1 MNPKRHMIDLK
12 MGMISFVL
20 FLALS
25 IVQPAIAEEKSGQG
39 EGLLAE
45 INRMEAM
52 LLRPCD
58 HVQKLMVELIK
69 NGMLYL
75 ETEKNRADHYET
87 AQQLYNNRL
96 RDFVV
101 IKDSEGKT
109 TPGKYIKEYID
120 IRQKAVEA
128 GILLEEERPKVGLTK
143 LAQQKDASRWFYF
156 AEIGSADAESKRDL
170 RYKLEE
176 EFEALVKRWDKARDE
191 FLGTFDKG
199 DFQQYND
206 FFVKK
211 AAELADI
218 AKRYKGDKDELT
230 TLALSGDYEHC
241 MGKVKPYQYAI
252 VGEDERGILG
262 ALYNK
267 GKEGDLNGLPGM
279 GYNLVPSKKYDPLK
293 KPEIGGFPLGLQFK
307 FNGNDYLKL
316 EKELLEIRADAAET
330 YVFGTS
336 GAAGRTVQFL
346 FDTLYK
352 TSESLAAPV
361 QLAKQALVHPV
372 DTISGI
378 ANGIASIP
386 EKLKKVTVQDL
397 DRKLNELTWGTTEK
411 LALGQLE
418 TLKDMFSPGR
428 FDEKPGETMQ
438 QSIDRLNGKL
448 KSLEILKA
456 ASDIESSIAAV
467 VVEALIDKGITK
479 GLGKY
484 DDIMKGMKAESKA
497 KTLLNQAEALK
508 KEQKLLG
515 VVETPD
521 LDAKIAKLKKAADEQ
536 VAINKQVEAFVTG
549 DKPLKPVVKPE
560 KFEVGTKIGSGAN
573 NTVYLDKANDGFV
586 IRSSN
591 KSFPTEEA
599 LKASYVNDDYAR
611 HVFEKE
617 FQSPNIRMAKRE
629 SVTIKQV
636 ESGGY
641 INVERVE
648 KAEGIQIKAGQS
660 MTKGQQLA
668 LEQAHRDLNNAG
680 FVWTD
685 NKPDN
690 FFFEKLPGGDDR
702 YRLVVI
708 DPAGIYPVKGK
719 NADLAKALQDAMLK
733 TDQQNPANPFAGLY
747 KLGENFDNIKA
758 AKNLNFDGGPFDII
772 DKDALKQFDPA
783 FKVADSDNWTPAWTP
798 KGDRLSA
805 VDPDI
810 VNVLGDDKKLAEM
823 ASSYNDLQLKGTP
836 EYNNLIEKRNAGV
849 DKLKNMAEELKSDM
863 DTTAKQL
870 ADGPKAPPSTGKP
883 TGLDPDTTAK
893 ELLIAQEVAKG
904 IDKET
909 CAGYRKAL
917 LGGVVSEQIKAKVKE
932 CERQGF

>member
-1 MNPKRHMIDLK
+1 MIGFK
-12 MGMISFVL
+12 MGMISAAL
-20 FLALS
+20 FLVLCATM
-25 IVQPAIAEEKSGQG
+25 PAVAEEKSNQG
-39 EGLLAE
+39 EDLLST
-45 INRMEAM
+45 INRMETM

-58 HVQKLMVELIK
+58 HVQKLMEGLIK

-75 ETEKNRADHYET
+75 ETEKSRADHYEK
-87 AQQLYNNRL
+87 AQQLYTNRL

-101 IKDSEGKT
+101 VKDKEGKA

-120 IRQKAVEA
+120 IRQKAAEA
-128 GILLEEERPKVGLTK
+128 GILLEEERPGVGLTK

-156 AEIGSADAESKRDL
+156 ADLGSADAENKKKL

-176 EFEALVKRWDKARDE
+176 EYEALVGKWNKARDE

-211 AAELADI
+211 AAELADLS
-218 AKRYKGDKDELT
+218 KKYRDDKGELT
-230 TLALSGDYEHC
+230 TLASSGDYEHC
-241 MGKVKPYQYAI
+241 LGEVKLAQYTVVAE
-252 VGEDERGILG
+252 GERGILG

-267 GKEGDLNGLPGM
+267 GEEGDVNSLPGM
-279 GYNLVPSKKYDPLK
+279 GYNLVPSKQYDPLK
-293 KPEIGGFPLGLQFK
+293 KPEIGEFPLGLQFK

-316 EKELLEIRADAAET
+316 EKELLEIRAQAAET

-336 GAAGRTVQFL
+336 GATGRTVQFF
-346 FDTLYK
+346 FDTTYK
-352 TSESLAAPV
+352 TAEALAAPV
-361 QLAKQALVHPV
+361 QLAQQAFVHPV

-386 EKLKKVTVQDL
+386 EKLDKITIQDVNN
-397 DRKLNELTWGTTEK
+397 KLNELTWGTTEK

-418 TLKDMFSPGR
+418 TLKNTFAPGR
-428 FDEKPGETMQ
+428 FDEKPGETLQ

-448 KSLEILKA
+448 KSLEILKS
-456 ASDIESSIAAV
+456 ASDIESSAASIV
-467 VVEALIDKGITK
+467 IQALLDKGITK
-479 GLGKY
+479 GLGKF
-484 DDIMKGMKAESKA
+484 DDVMKGMKAETKA
-497 KTLLNQAEALK
+497 NTLLKQAEALK

-515 VVETPD
+515 VAETPD

-549 DKPLKPVVKPE
+549 DKPLKPVAKPE

-599 LKASYVNDDYAR
+599 LKGSYVNDEYAR

-617 FQSPNIRMAKRE
+617 LQSPNIRMAKRE

-636 ESGGY
+636 ENGGY

-648 KAEGIQIKAGQS
+648 KVEGVQIKAGQS

-668 LEQAHRDLNNAG
+668 LEQAQRDLNNAG

-702 YRLVVI
+702 YRLVVV

-719 NADLAKALQDAMLK
+719 NSDLAKALQDAMLK
-733 TDQQNPANPFAGLY
+733 TDKQGPSNAFEGLF
-747 KLGENFDNIKA
+747 KLDENFTQMKN
-758 AKNLNFDGGPFDII
+758 AKNLDFDGGPFDII

-810 VNVLGDDKKLAEM
+810 VGVLGDDKKLAEM

-893 ELLIAQEVAKG
+893 ELLIAKEVAKG

-909 CAGYRKAL
+909 CASYRKTL

-932 CERQGF
+932 CEQQGF